1 MTVRVLVVDD
11 SAFVRKALTRVLNY
25 DPEISVVAQAAD
37 GKEAIEKIQLV
48 KPDAVTLDL
57 EMPRMDGLSTIAAV
71 MAICPVPIIVLS
83 AWAQPGAEMAVRALE
98 LGAVEVIDKGAYARM
113 DIHIL
118 ARELIPLLKAVAGAK
133 PKAIKT
139 LPVEAPKLLAAEFA
153 KLPETHTELVCI
165 GASTGGPQAIQ
176 AILTAL
182 PKNFPAPIV
191 VVQHMPLGFTRLFA
205 DRLDSLKHLKVKEA
219 EHGERF
225 LPGHVYIAKAGH
237 HLTIGRD
244 VHGLYADLTAPKI
257 GQHIPS
263 VNVLFESA
271 AQACGKHAI
280 GVILTGMGQDGAYGA
295 VLLHKT
301 GAYMIAES
309 EETCVVFG
317 MPKAAIDASAIEVV
331 APLSKIA
338 GLLNARVMK

>member
-25 DPEISVVAQAAD
+25 DPDISVVAQAAD

-71 MAICPVPIIVLS
+71 MALCPVPIIVLS

-118 ARELIPLLKAVAGAK
+118 ARELIPLLKAVAGSK
-133 PKAIKT
+133 PKASKT
-139 LPVEAPKLLAAEFA
+139 LPIELSKIWT
-153 KLPETHTELVCI
+153 PETARPLESHIELVCI

-176 AILTAL
+176 AILTGL
-182 PKNFPAPIV
+182 PKNFPVPV
-191 VVQHMPLGFTRLFA
+191 VIVQHMPLGFTRLFA
-205 DRLDSLKHLKVKEA
+205 DRLDSLKHLRVKEV
-219 EHGERF
+219 EHAERF
-225 LPGHVYIAKAGH
+225 LPGNVYIAKAGH
-237 HLTIGRD
+237 HLTICKDANGP
-244 VHGLYADLTAPKI
+244 YADLNAPKL

-263 VNVLFESA
+263 VDVLFESA
-271 AQACGKHAI
+271 AKACGKHVVS
-280 GVILTGMGQDGAYGA
+280 VILTGMGQDGAHGA
-295 VLLHKT
+295 FALRHN
-301 GAYMIAES
+301 GAYTIAEA

-317 MPKAAIDASAIEVV
+317 MPKAAIDTGAIEAV
-331 APLSKIA
+331 APLHKIA
-338 GLLNARVMK
+338 NIVISRVIK